1 MLKAAKYAIPAGVA
15 LLAFGTS
22 AGVVGAAGS
31 ARQAAATSQA
41 PRPLFAVLHSPQSRT
56 INTAGAPT
64 WNFSYSYLATTYTD
78 TFVGTNPT
86 GGTSTTVPTYIIPIK
101 MSLSGFA
108 PSPSKKL
115 SNGKTVIANTTA
127 SPIFQNLDY
136 KQGGTDVGTTQYI
149 DAFQRAALWGTV
161 SSHTTYHVLLGTPTV
176 KPLQTFAVPSGD
188 GVVAKAFGVKVIVA
202 NINWFDA
209 KAQSLITTLG
219 IPSGALPIFLTTQTF
234 LSNDGTINTCCIGG
248 YHSVSGSGLPY
259 SMFTYIQKSGAFS
272 QDVSALSHE
281 IGEYVDDPNTNNS
294 DTPAAC
300 SALGNRNSLY
310 EVGDP
315 IEVDT
320 SPKYGDYAYALGGF
334 TYHLQD
340 LVTPV
345 YFGAPTST
353 SVNGWESFQG
363 QSFTTVCANGG

>member
-1 MLKAAKYAIPAGVA
+1 MLKTAKYAVPAGVA
-15 LLAFGTS
+15 LIAFATT
-22 AGVVGAAGS
+22 AGAVGAAGS
-31 ARQAAATSQA
+31 ARQAAATTPA

-56 INTAGAPT
+56 IPTAGAPT
-64 WNFSYSYLATTYTD
+64 WNFSYSYLAQTYTD
-78 TFVGTNPT
+78 TFVGSNPT
-86 GGTSTTVPTYIIPIK
+86 GGASTTVPTYIIPIK
-101 MSLSGFA
+101 MTLSGFTA
-108 PSPSKKL
+108 SPNKKL
-115 SNGKTVIANTTA
+115 SNGKTVVANSIA
-127 SPIFQNLDY
+127 SPVFKNLDY

-161 SSHTTYHVLLGTPTV
+161 SGHPTYHVLLGTPIV
-176 KPLQTFAVPSGD
+176 KPLQTFAVPSAD
-188 GVVAKAFGVKVIVA
+188 GVVTKEFGVKVIVA
-202 NINWFDA
+202 DINWFDA
-209 KAQSLITTLG
+209 KAASLITTLG

-234 LSNDGTINTCCIGG
+234 LSSGGQCCIGG
-248 YHSVSGSGLPY
+248 YHNISSGGVPY
-259 SMFTYIQKSGAFS
+259 SDFTYIQKSGVFS

-300 SALGNRNSLY
+300 TALGNHNSLY

-320 SPKYGDYAYALGGF
+320 SPLYGDYPYALGGF

-353 SVNGWESFQG
+353 SVNGWQSFQG
-363 QSFTTVCANGG
+363 QTFSTVCANGG

>member
-1 MLKAAKYAIPAGVA
+1 MLKATKYAVPAGVA
-15 LLAFGTS
+15 RLTFATT
-22 AGVVGAAGS
+22 AGAVGAAGS
-31 ARQAAATSQA
+31 ATRAAATTPP
-41 PRPLFAVLHSPQSRT
+41 PRPLFAVLHSPQNGAIR
-56 INTAGAPT
+56 TAGAAT
-64 WNFSYSYLATTYTD
+64 WNYSYSYLATNYTD

-86 GGTSTTVPTYIIPIK
+86 GGGSTTVPTYIIPIK
-101 MSLSGFA
+101 MSLSGFS
-108 PSPSKKL
+108 PSPNKKL
-115 SNGKTVIANTTA
+115 SNGKTVVANTIA

-161 SSHTTYHVLLGTPTV
+161 SGHPTYHVLLGTPTV
-176 KPLQTFAVPSGD
+176 KPLQTFAVPAGE
-188 GVVAKAFGVKVIVA
+188 GVVAKEFGVKVVVA

-209 KAQSLITTLG
+209 KAQSLITSLG

-234 LSNDGTINTCCIGG
+234 LSDDGTTYTCCIGG
-248 YHSVSGSGLPY
+248 YHSVNGAGLPY
-259 SMFTYIQKSGAFS
+259 SVFTYIQKSGAFS

-281 IGEYVDDPNTNNS
+281 IGEYVDDPNTTNG

-300 SALGNRNSLY
+300 GALGNQNQLY

-320 SPKYGDYAYALGGF
+320 SPRYGDYAYALGGF

-340 LVTPV
+340 LVTPP
-345 YFGAPTST
+345 YFGAPAST

-363 QSFTTVCANGG
+363 QSFSTVCANGG

>member
-1 MLKAAKYAIPAGVA
+1 MLKSAKYVVPAGAA
-15 LLAFGTS
+15 LLAFATLPG
-22 AGVVGAAGS
+22 AVGAAGAAS
-31 ARQAAATSQA
+31 QAAAASHA

-56 INTAGAPT
+56 IPTAGAPT
-64 WNFSYSYLATTYTD
+64 WTYSYSYLAHTYTD

-86 GGTSTTVPTYIIPIK
+86 GGASTTVPTYIIPIK
-101 MSLSGFA
+101 MSLSGFS
-108 PSPSKKL
+108 PSPNKKL
-115 SNGKTVIANTTA
+115 SNGKTVVANTIA
-127 SPIFQNLDY
+127 SPIFKNLDY
-136 KQGGTDVGTTQYI
+136 KPGGTDVGTTQYI

-161 SSHTTYHVLLGTPTV
+161 SSNTGYHVLLGTPIV
-176 KPLQTFAVPSGD
+176 KPLQTFVVPAGD
-188 GVVAKAFGVKVIVA
+188 GVVAKEFGVKVVVA

-219 IPSGALPIFLTTQTF
+219 IPSGALPIFLTTQTY
-234 LSNDGTINTCCIGG
+234 LSNDGTTATCCIGG
-248 YHSVSGSGLPY
+248 YHSVSPSGLPY
-259 SMFTYIQKSGAFS
+259 SQFTYIQKSGAFS

-294 DTPAAC
+294 NTPPAC
-300 SALGNRNSLY
+300 TALGNHNSLY

-320 SPKYGDYAYALGGF
+320 SPLYGDYPYALGGF

-340 LVTPV
+340 LVTPP

-353 SVNGWESFQG
+353 SVNGWQSFQG
-363 QSFTTVCANGG
+363 QSFTTVCQNGG

>member
-1 MLKAAKYAIPAGVA
+1 M
-15 LLAFGTS
+15 T
-22 AGVVGAAGS
+22 
-31 ARQAAATSQA
+31 
-41 PRPLFAVLHSPQSRT
+41 
-56 INTAGAPT
+56 
-64 WNFSYSYLATTYTD
+64 
-78 TFVGTNPT
+78 
-86 GGTSTTVPTYIIPIK
+86 
-101 MSLSGFA
+101 LSGFTA
-108 PSPSKKL
+108 SPNKKL
-115 SNGKTVIANTTA
+115 SNGKTVVANSIA
-127 SPIFQNLDY
+127 SPVFKNLDY

-161 SSHTTYHVLLGTPTV
+161 SGHPTYHVLLGTPIV
-176 KPLQTFAVPSGD
+176 KPLQTFAVPSAD
-188 GVVAKAFGVKVIVA
+188 GVVTKEFGVKVIVA
-202 NINWFDA
+202 DINWFDA
-209 KAQSLITTLG
+209 KAASLITTLG

-234 LSNDGTINTCCIGG
+234 LSSGGQCCIGG
-248 YHSVSGSGLPY
+248 YHNISSGGVPY
-259 SMFTYIQKSGAFS
+259 SDFTYIQKSGVFS

-300 SALGNRNSLY
+300 TALGNHNSLY

-320 SPKYGDYAYALGGF
+320 SPLYGDYPYALGGF

-353 SVNGWESFQG
+353 SVNGWQSFQG
-363 QSFTTVCANGG
+363 QTFSTVCANGG

>member
-1 MLKAAKYAIPAGVA
+1 MVKAAKYAIPAGVA

-22 AGVVGAAGS
+22 AGAVGAAGS
-31 ARQAAATSQA
+31 TRQAAATTQA
-41 PRPLFAVLHSPQSRT
+41 PRPLFAVLHSPRSRT
-56 INTAGAPT
+56 TNTVGAPT
-64 WNFSYSYLATTYTD
+64 WTFSYSYFATTYTD

-86 GGTSTTVPTYIIPIK
+86 LGTSTTVPTYIIPIK
-101 MSLSGFA
+101 MTLSGFS

-115 SNGKTVIANTTA
+115 SNGKTVIANTVA

-161 SSHTTYHVLLGTPTV
+161 SSNPNYHVLLGAPTV
-176 KPLQTFAVPSGD
+176 KPLQTFAVPSAY
-188 GVVAKAFGVKVIVA
+188 GVVTKAFGVKVIA
-202 NINWFDA
+202 ADISWFDA
-209 KAQSLITTLG
+209 KAQSLITSLG

-234 LSNDGTINTCCIGG
+234 LTQGGRCCIGG
-248 YHSVSGSGLPY
+248 YHSVNGSGLPY
-259 SMFTYIQKSGAFS
+259 SMFTYIQKAGVFS

-281 IGEYVDDPNTNNS
+281 IGEYVDDPNTDNS

-300 SALGNRNSLY
+300 SALGNMNSLY

-363 QSFTTVCANGG
+363 QKFSTVCANGG